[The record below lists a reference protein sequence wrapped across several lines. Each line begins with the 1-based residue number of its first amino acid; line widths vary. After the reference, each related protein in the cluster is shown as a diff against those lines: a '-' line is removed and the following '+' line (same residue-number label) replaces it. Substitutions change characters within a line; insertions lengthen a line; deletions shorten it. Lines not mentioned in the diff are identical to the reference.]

1 MSRTSNQSSGLK
13 NPATKYLNWKSSAKA
28 FTFWNKQ
35 AEKEEIVDPRSLS
48 FVVLDQLNT
57 IKGFDEKAM
66 SGLWSNEVRSV
77 GKDELSVKNKDGLV
91 VKGLY
96 KDIKGKHDGKFTKS
110 VYVLGK
116 IGDGDHELINL
127 QFSGASLSSWF
138 TFCESVGNVETDIA
152 ISATNVAEA
161 KKGSVTYCFPEFS
174 VVSNQISEATAEK
187 ANEADE
193 TLQAYLKTYF
203 GSEPE
208 ASPASEPAEETVPAA
223 EEPWESAS
231 PF

>member
-1 MSRTSNQSSGLK
+1 MSRTKNTNESGSK

-35 AEKEEIVDPRSLS
+35 AEKEEVVDPSSLS

-57 IKGFDEKAM
+57 VKGFDEKAM
-66 SGLWSNEVRSV
+66 SGLWSNEVRSI
-77 GKDELSVKNKDGLV
+77 GKDELSVRNKDGIV
-91 VKGLY
+91 VTGLY

-116 IGDGDHELINL
+116 IGDGDHELMNL
-127 QFSGASLSSWF
+127 QFSGAALSSWF
-138 TFCESVGNVETDIA
+138 TFCEATGNVETDIA
-152 ISATNVAEA
+152 ISATKVAEG
-161 KKGSVTYCFPEFS
+161 KKGAVTYYYPEFS
-174 VVSNQISEATAEK
+174 VVASAISPATSEK

-193 TLQAYLKTYF
+193 TLQAYLTTYF
-203 GSEPE
+203 GGGEPE
-208 ASPASEPAEETVPAA
+208 TAEPEESAPAEE
-223 EEPWESAS
+223 ESWDSA